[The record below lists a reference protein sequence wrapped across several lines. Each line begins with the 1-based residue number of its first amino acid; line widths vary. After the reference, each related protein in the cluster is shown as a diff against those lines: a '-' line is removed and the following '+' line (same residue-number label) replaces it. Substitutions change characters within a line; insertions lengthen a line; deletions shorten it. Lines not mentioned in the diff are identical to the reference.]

1 MPEDIAVV
9 SVAHHFQNPF
19 PPMSTPEAGKPVYNV
34 KNPCI
39 AKVKR
44 MFDLSGPG
52 APKHTAHYEI
62 DLAGSGLEYTPGDS
76 LAVQP
81 TNDPQLVAD
90 TLAALGF
97 SGNEIVKHPKN
108 GSEVPIRQ
116 ALIDATLITEI
127 DNKLIKA
134 LVEKTGGNTPLAE
147 LSQPEKKE
155 ELKNYLWGRFVID
168 LLLEHPAA
176 KFTPE
181 EFMATQKKL
190 NIRLYSISSSQKAHP
205 DEVHLTVATV
215 RYTSHGRARG
225 GVASTFLA
233 ERVTVGETLIPCFVN
248 HGKGFR
254 LPEPQDET
262 PIIMCGPGTGIAPF
276 RAFLEER
283 KATNAKGKAWLFF
296 GEVSEKTCFFYKD
309 EFEGYLA
316 DGTLTK
322 LTTAWSRD
330 QAEKIYV
337 QNRMLEHAAEF
348 WQYLEQGA
356 IFYVCGDASRMA
368 ADVDKALHT
377 IIEQQGGKSPDEASA
392 YVQAM
397 KEAKRYRR
405 DVY

>member
-1 MPEDIAVV
+1 
-9 SVAHHFQNPF
+9 
-19 PPMSTPEAGKPVYNV
+19 MSTPEAGKPVYNV

-44 MFDLSGPG
+44 MFNLSGPD

-62 DLAGSGLEYTPGDS
+62 DLSGSGLEYTPGDS

-81 TNDPQLVAD
+81 QNDPALVD
-90 TLAALGF
+90 DMLAVLGF
-97 SGNEIVKHPKN
+97 SGTEIVKHPKTAA
-108 GSEVPIRQ
+108 EVPIRQ
-116 ALIDATLITEI
+116 ALIEGALITEI

-134 LVEKTGGNTPLAE
+134 IVEKTGGNTPLAE
-147 LSQPEKKE
+147 LALPEKKE
-155 ELKNYLWGRFVID
+155 DLKNYLWGRFVID
-168 LLLEHPAA
+168 LLLENPTA

-181 EFMATQKKL
+181 EFMLTQKKL

-205 DEVHLTVATV
+205 EEVHLTIATV

-225 GVASTFLA
+225 GVASTYLA
-233 ERVTVGETLIPCFVN
+233 ERVTPNETLIPCFVN

-254 LPEPQDET
+254 LPEPQEET

-283 KATNAKGKAWLFF
+283 KATNAKGKSWLFF
-296 GEVSEKTCFFYKD
+296 GEVSCKSCFFYQD
-309 EFEGYLA
+309 EFEAYLA

-322 LTTAWSRD
+322 LSTAWSRD

-337 QNRMLEHAAEF
+337 QHKMLESGAEL
-348 WQYLEQGA
+348 WAWLEQGA

-368 ADVDKALHT
+368 NDVDKALHT
-377 IIEQQGGKSPDEASA
+377 IIEKEGGKTPEEAVA
-392 YVQAM
+392 YMQAL
-397 KEAKRYRR
+397 KDAKRYRR